1 MPVQHLSPDTLKG
14 LSRRS
19 DLQGSI
25 RMLEH
30 VGAIMTTGALLYLT
44 RGALLFAA
52 VFIVHGILINFLYAA
67 EHELSHST
75 VFRNKKVNEW
85 FGRAIGFIL
94 LTPRDADQIQHFA
107 HHRHTQLWRQD
118 GELYRPHFT
127 LTFYLL
133 RLSGLEYW
141 YNAVAWLICCSAGH
155 VDAPY
160 MRDFER
166 QVVIREARWH
176 LLGYGAIVLV
186 SMLLQSPAALIY
198 WLAPMLA
205 TKAVQQLQNTI
216 EHVGMPKV
224 ADISM
229 NTRTIRTNAVMRWM
243 GWNMQYHTAHHTYP
257 SVPFHRLPA
266 LHKALFTER
275 GEEPVT
281 MGYLEFQILAIR
293 ALAARGEA
301 DYATDR
307 AWFSPRPPAEEK
319 HGQSA
324 AI

>member
-1 MPVQHLSPDTLKG
+1 
-14 LSRRS
+14 
-19 DLQGSI
+19 
-25 RMLEH
+25 MLEH
-30 VGAIMTTGALLYLT
+30 VGAIAITGVLLYLT
-44 RGALLFAA
+44 RGTLLFAA
-52 VFIVHGILINFLYAA
+52 VFIAHGILINFLYAA

-75 VFRNKKVNEW
+75 VFRLKKVNAW

-127 LTFYLL
+127 LTSYLL

-141 YNAVAWLICCSAGH
+141 YNAVAWLILCSVGR

-176 LLGYGAIVLV
+176 LLGYAAIGLASV
-186 SMLLQSPAALIY
+186 LLQSPAALIY

-205 TKAVQQLQNTI
+205 TKVVQQLQNTI

-224 ADISM
+224 ADIAI
-229 NTRTIRTNAVMRWM
+229 NTRTIRTNGVMRWM
-243 GWNMQYHTAHHTYP
+243 GWNMQYHTAHHAYP

-266 LHKALFTER
+266 LHKSLFTDR
-275 GEEPVT
+275 GAEPVT

-293 ALAARGEA
+293 ALAAQREA
-301 DYATDR
+301 DYAPDR
-307 AWFSPRPPAEEK
+307 AWFAQSPQAEEERRR
-319 HGQSA
+319 SA
-324 AI
+324 AV